1 MIVKLIL
8 KRLGIS
14 VVFLLVLSVV
24 SFILIR
30 LPPGDFVTSLIASR
44 EMAGGRVDPAEIE
57 AMKVRY
63 GTNAPPA
70 GQYFIWLGR
79 FIRGDFGLSYSY
91 NKPVKELLA
100 DRLPLTIILTLFSVL
115 VSYLIA
121 IPAGTFSAIKQHT
134 IFDYSITLVTF
145 IGIATPGFLLA
156 LFVMFFFVKTFSI
169 SLLGIQSKE
178 FLDAPWSFS
187 KFLDIL
193 KHLPLPIL
201 IAGFGGAA
209 STTRIMRGSMLDE
222 INKQYVTT
230 GRAKGLREAAL
241 IKKYPLRVALNPILS
256 SVGWI
261 LPTIISGD
269 VILGVVL
276 GLPTIGPLL
285 LDSLKNQDIYLAQS
299 LLMIMGIM
307 VVTGTFVSDML
318 LIWTD
323 PRIRME

>member
-1 MIVKLIL
+1 MIWKLIL

-14 VVFLLVLSVV
+14 IIFLLALSVV

-30 LPPGDFVTSLIASR
+30 LPPGDFVTNLIASR

-57 AMKVRY
+57 ALKVRY
-63 GTNAPPA
+63 GTNAPPV

-79 FIRGDFGLSYSY
+79 FIRGDFGLSFSYS
-91 NKPVKELLA
+91 KPVNVLLA
-100 DRLPLTIILTLFSVL
+100 ERLPLTIVLTLCSIL
-115 VSYLIA
+115 VSYLIS
-121 IPAGTFSAIKQHT
+121 IPAGTFSAIKQHSF
-134 IFDYSITLVTF
+134 FDYSITLLTF
-145 IGIATPGFLLA
+145 IGVAVPGFLLA
-156 LFVMFFFVKTFSI
+156 LFVMFFFIKIFNI
-169 SLLGIQSKE
+169 SLLGIQSSK
-178 FLDAPWSFS
+178 FLDAPWSFA
-187 KFLDIL
+187 KYLDFL
-193 KHLPLPIL
+193 KHLPLPIF

-209 STTRIMRGSMLDE
+209 GTTRIMRGSMLDE

-230 GRAKGLREAAL
+230 GRAKGLREYAL

-261 LPTIISGD
+261 LPAIISGD
-269 VILGVVL
+269 VVLGVVL
-276 GLPTIGPLL
+276 NIPTIGPLL
-285 LDSLKNQDIYLAQS
+285 LDSLKNQDTYLALS

-307 VVTGTFVSDML
+307 VIIGTFVSDLL

>member
-1 MIVKLIL
+1 MILKLIL

-14 VVFLLVLSVV
+14 VVFFLVLSVV

-30 LPPGDFVTSLIASR
+30 LPPGDFVSSLIASR

-57 AMKVRY
+57 SLKVRY
-63 GTNAPPA
+63 GTNAPPV

-79 FIRGDFGLSYSY
+79 FLRGDFGLSFSY
-91 NKPVKELLA
+91 NKPVNELLRE
-100 DRLPLTIILTLFSVL
+100 RLPLTVFLTICSVL
-115 VSYLIA
+115 VSYILS
-121 IPAGTFSAIKQHT
+121 IPAGTVSAIKQHSV
-134 IFDYSITLVTF
+134 FDYSITFIAF
-145 IGIATPGFLLA
+145 IGIAIPGFLLA
-156 LFVMFFFVKTFSI
+156 LFVMFFFIKVFNV
-169 SLLGIQSKE
+169 SLLGLQSKE
-178 FLDAPWSFS
+178 YLDAPWSLA
-187 KFLDIL
+187 KFMDIL

-209 STTRIMRGSMLDE
+209 GTTRIMRGSMLDE

-230 GRAKGLREAAL
+230 GRAKGLRESAL

-261 LPTIISGD
+261 LPAIISGD

-285 LDSLKNQDIYLAQS
+285 LDSLKNQDTYLAQS

-307 VVTGTFVSDML
+307 VVAGTFVSDLL
-318 LIWTD
+318 LILTD